1 MISNSELRER
11 GWGGGGGGKSVVAD
25 NGKTKE

>member
-11 GWGGGGGGKSVVAD
+11 GGGGGGGKSVVAD